1 MGKIIKAVLLA
12 VVVTALVLVTAGA
25 IVTAAGGSFMGFGS
39 LFSVTGAVT
48 AGSIT
53 ITGGFIG
60 SAAFIGALAVAGAG
74 ALVTTLLA
82 PKMSGGMDGAAGNL
96 GTKVSGAGTAVA
108 RQIIYG
114 KCRVGGTFAHIET
127 TGTDGAFLN
136 LIIVVS
142 GHPVEGFE
150 KVFYND
156 LELTTATQTEQGE
169 TVYYATQNDLRD
181 LTGENKS
188 TFTYSGSSSYLVRF
202 TFHDG
207 TQTACDGLAQNQLGA
222 VAIPNTHKYTN
233 CAYFFFQ
240 CAIDSE
246 KNFAMPKISFLMKG
260 KNIFDPR
267 TNAVAT
273 TDAQRSNPAL
283 ILHDYLTD
291 TTYGLKAKS
300 DEVNTTTN
308 AGGISAAAN
317 ICDQLV
323 TLGDGST
330 TQTRYTA
337 NAFTNMQATGESV
350 IQGILGAMAGKMTF
364 TNGKF
369 QTFAGASQTPEFT
382 ITDADALGP
391 FDIITKKRGGDMYNQ
406 IKAIFP
412 DSGQKFTATET
423 PVFKS
428 ASMLLEDTPVGDRVG
443 GAGSPNFAKEM
454 EISLGFTTDT
464 DTAQRLQKIQLLDQ
478 RQTTRV
484 AVRVP
489 IKYIQCQPND
499 WIYITNSRLG
509 FSSKLFQIE
518 DMSLELDAA
527 DNGSGALATVSL
539 SMRETDAAVFSFAQ
553 SDYTTPVAE
562 GNERNTGVMTITAPT
577 IGTPSISSV
586 VDGPTVKV
594 NITVNWTNA
603 NSDDI
608 TGTEVQ
614 YKLSGGTYVSAGIA
628 GKNQSNLVVADL
640 TNNQQYVFRVR
651 HQGKGGIV
659 SAFSSEATITPVHT
673 DSLSAPSGLAVVN
686 NKPLALSISWTNPT
700 NTNLRSIKVYES
712 SSSIG
717 SSPSES
723 LVVATLTGEPD
734 KKMVITRGDTNGLTA
749 GTTYYYKVKAV
760 THTGQQSALS
770 SQVSGAFTGVN
781 SSVIDF
787 PVAGFFHL
795 DVAGNTNAP
804 TDSAFNTAF
813 GRLPMDEDFVI
824 VQNTS
829 ANPKVSKSYKYGS
842 ANSGGGG
849 GTFTEVT
856 DVITG
861 DQVVTG
867 TLGADKIVVGSLNS
881 DSAAI
886 GTLSANDISA
896 GSLKAD
902 YISID
907 GVTLDTIGSAG
918 NKSLIIKQ
926 AGVEATQLGNNAATW
941 AAAVEIPNSNPASP
955 INTTHRSDT
964 QQYIVAGP
972 ITLGNT
978 GATSSLRPNYTF
990 VEAQVNFLAN
1000 TGSGQ
1005 GTARI
1010 GLHQST
1016 DGTKSVG
1023 TLIGSSQLK
1032 GTQATSMTAGFSV
1045 SMTSTHTYDNSADAA
1060 QYYYYVTWS
1069 ASGGTGNTSYR
1080 RGSGGIT
1087 CIGRQR

>member
-1 MGKIIKAVLLA
+1 MGKIIKAVLTA

-25 IVTAAGGSFMGFGS
+25 GVQAFGGTFLGTSTILSTAPIGAGG
-39 LFSVTGAVT
+39 LF
-48 AGSIT
+48 
-53 ITGGFIG
+53 GGFSG
-60 SAAFIGALAVAGAG
+60 LLLSPSFYGALAIAGAG
-74 ALVTTLLA
+74 ALVTSLLS
-82 PKMSGGMDGAAGNL
+82 PKMGSGLDGSLGNM

-114 KCRVGGTFAHIET
+114 KCRVGGTFAHVET
-127 TGTDGAFLN
+127 TGNDGAFLN

-169 TVYYATQNDLRD
+169 TVFYATQNDLRD

-188 TFTYSGSSSYLVRF
+188 TFTYSGSSGYLVRF

-207 TQTACDGLAQNQLGA
+207 TQTACDGLAQNQLGTT
-222 VAIPNTHKYTN
+222 AIPNTHKYTN
-233 CAYFFFQ
+233 CAYFYFQ

-246 KNFAMPKISFLMKG
+246 KNFSMPKISFLMKG
-260 KNIFDPR
+260 KNVFDPR
-267 TNAVAT
+267 TNAAAT

-283 ILHDYLTD
+283 CLHDYLTD

-300 DEVNTTTN
+300 DEVNTSTN

-317 ICDQLV
+317 ICDQQV

-330 TQTRYTA
+330 QQTRYTC
-337 NAFTNMQATGESV
+337 NGFTNMQATGESV
-350 IQGILGAMAGKMTF
+350 IQGIVGSMCGKVGF
-364 TNGKF
+364 VNGSF
-369 QTFAGASQTPEFT
+369 QVFAGAAQTPELT

-391 FDIITKKRGGDMYNQ
+391 FEIVTKKRGGDMYNQ

-412 DSGQKFTATET
+412 DSGQKFVATET

-464 DTAQRLQKIQLLDQ
+464 DTAQRIQKIQLLDQ

-499 WIYITNSRLG
+499 WIYVTNSRLG
-509 FSSKLFQIE
+509 FSSKIFQIE
-518 DMSLELDAA
+518 DMRLELDAA
-527 DNGSGALATVSL
+527 DDGSGALATVSL
-539 SMRETDAAVFSFAQ
+539 SLRETASSVFSFAT
-553 SDYTTPVAE
+553 SDYTTPITE
-562 GNERNTGVMTITAPT
+562 GNERTTGVMTITAPT
-577 IGTPSISSV
+577 IGTPSVASV
-586 VDGPTVKV
+586 VDGPTVKI

-614 YKLSGGTYVSAGIA
+614 YKLSGGTYLSAGIA
-628 GKNQSNLVVADL
+628 GKGQSNLVVADL
-640 TNNQQYVFRVR
+640 TNNQAYVFRVR
-651 HQGKGGIV
+651 HRGKGGIV
-659 SAFSSEATITPVHT
+659 SAFSSEATITPSHT
-673 DSLSAPSGLAVVN
+673 DTFNAPSGLAVVN
-686 NKPLALSISWTNPT
+686 NKPLALSISWTNPS

-717 SSPSES
+717 ASPSES
-723 LVVATLTGEPD
+723 LVVATLTGEPN

-749 GTTYYYKVKAV
+749 GTTYYYKVRGV
-760 THTGQQSALS
+760 THTGQESALS

-804 TDSAFNTAF
+804 SDSAFNTAF

-849 GTFTEVT
+849 GSFAEITEVF
-856 DVITG
+856 TG
-861 DQVVTG
+861 DQVVNG
-867 TLGADKIVVGSLNS
+867 TLGATKIVAGSLS
-881 DSAAI
+881 SASGVFGVI
-886 GTLSANDISA
+886 SANDISA

-907 GVTLDTIGSAG
+907 GVTLDTTGSAG
-918 NKSLIIKQ
+918 NQSLIIRQ
-926 AGVEATQLGNNAATW
+926 AGVSATQLGNNAATW
-941 AAAVEIPNSNPASP
+941 AVGSSVSADSSV
-955 INTTHRSDT
+955 NTTHRTDT
-964 QQYIVAGP
+964 QQYIASPALTV
-972 ITLGNT
+972 T
-978 GATSSLRPNYTF
+978 TSADASLRPTVTY
-990 VEAQVNFLAN
+990 VEANLNFLAN
-1000 TGSGQ
+1000 TGSPQ
-1005 GTARI
+1005 GTVRI
-1010 GLHQST
+1010 GIHQST
-1016 DGTKSVG
+1016 TAKSVG
-1023 TLIGSSQLK
+1023 TLIGS
-1032 GTQATSMTAGFSV
+1032 TSVTNAQSTSVTAGFSV
-1045 SMTSTHTYDNSADAA
+1045 SLSTAATFTNTSSA
-1060 QYYYYVTWS
+1060 QTYYYYITWV
-1069 ASGGTGNTSYR
+1069 AGGSDTSISYR
-1080 RGSGGIT
+1080 RGTGSMNAIA
-1087 CIGRQR
+1087 RQR

>member
-1 MGKIIKAVLLA
+1 MGKIIKAVLTA
-12 VVVTALVLVTAGA
+12 VVVTALVIVTAGVVLSQFA
-25 IVTAAGGSFMGFGS
+25 TTAFST
-39 LFSVTGAVT
+39 LFPSVA
-48 AGSIT
+48 
-53 ITGGFIG
+53 TGGGIFSTIG
-60 SAAFIGALAVAGAG
+60 GILASPAFLGGIALAGAG
-74 ALVTTLLA
+74 ALVSSLLA
-82 PKMSGGMDGAAGNL
+82 PKMNSGMDGALGNM

-114 KCRVGGTFAHIET
+114 KCRVGGTFAHVET
-127 TGTDGAFLN
+127 TGNDGAFLN

-156 LELTTATQTEQGE
+156 LELTTASQTEQGE
-169 TVYYATQNDLRD
+169 TVFYATQNDLRD

-188 TFTYSGSSSYLVRF
+188 TFTYSGSSGYLVRF

-207 TQTACDGLAQNQLGA
+207 TQTACDGLAQNQLGTT
-222 VAIPNTHKYTN
+222 AIPNTHKYTN
-233 CAYFFFQ
+233 CAYFYFQ

-260 KNIFDPR
+260 KNIIDTR
-267 TNAVAT
+267 TNAAAT

-317 ICDQLV
+317 ICDQQV

-330 TQTRYTA
+330 QQTRYTC
-337 NAFTNMQATGESV
+337 NGFTNMQATGESV

-369 QTFAGASQTPEFT
+369 QTFAGAAQTPEFT

-391 FDIITKKRGGDMYNQ
+391 FEIVTKKRGGDMYNQ
-406 IKAIFP
+406 VKAVFP
-412 DSGQKFTATET
+412 DSGQKFVATET

-464 DTAQRLQKIQLLDQ
+464 NTAQRIQKIQLLDQ

-489 IKYIQCQPND
+489 MKYVQCQPND

-518 DMSLELDAA
+518 DMRMELDTA

-539 SMRETDAAVFSFAQ
+539 SMRETDAAIFSFAQ
-553 SDYTTPVAE
+553 SDYTTPVSE
-562 GNERNTGVMTITAPT
+562 GNERTTGVMTITAPT
-577 IGTPSISSV
+577 IGTPSVASV
-586 VDGPTVKV
+586 VDGPTVKI

-614 YKLSGGTYVSAGIA
+614 YKLSGGTYLSAGIA
-628 GKNQSNLVVADL
+628 GKGQSNLVVADL

-651 HQGKGGIV
+651 HRGKGGIV
-659 SAFSSEATITPVHT
+659 SAFSSEATITPIHT
-673 DSLSAPSGLAVVN
+673 DSFSAPSGLAVVN
-686 NKPLALSISWTNPT
+686 NKPLALSISWTNPS

-717 SSPSES
+717 ASPSEN
-723 LVVATLTGEPD
+723 LVVATLTGEPN
-734 KKMVITRGDTNGLTA
+734 KKMVITRGDTDGLTA
-749 GTTYYYKVKAV
+749 GTTYYYKVRGV

-770 SQVSGAFTGVN
+770 SQVSGSFTGVN

-787 PVAGFFHL
+787 PVAGFFKL
-795 DVAGNTNAP
+795 DVAGNTTAP

-813 GRLPMDEDFVI
+813 GRLPMDQDFVI

-829 ANPKVSKSYKYGS
+829 ATPKVSASYKYSGAS
-842 ANSGGGG
+842 SGGGG
-849 GTFTEVT
+849 GNFTPIT
-856 DVITG
+856 NVITG
-861 DQVVTG
+861 DQLVTG
-867 TLGADKIVVGSLNS
+867 TLGADRIVANSLS
-881 DSAAI
+881 SASGVFGVI
-886 GTLSANDISA
+886 SANDISA

-907 GVTLDTIGSAG
+907 GVTLDTTGTAG
-918 NKSLIIKQ
+918 NQSLIIRQ
-926 AGVEATQLGNNAATW
+926 AGVAATQLSNNAATW
-941 AAAVEIPNSNPASP
+941 AVGSSVSADSSV
-955 INTTHRSDT
+955 NTTHRTDT
-964 QQYIVAGP
+964 QQYIASPALTV
-972 ITLGNT
+972 T
-978 GATSSLRPNYTF
+978 TSADASLRPTVTY
-990 VEAQVNFLAN
+990 VEANLNFLAN

-1016 DGTKSVG
+1016 TAKNIGD
-1023 TLIGSSQLK
+1023 LIGSSQIQS
-1032 GTQATSMTAGFSV
+1032 GQATSMTAGFSV
-1045 SMTSTHTYDNSADAA
+1045 AMSTAHTYTNTSSA
-1060 QYYYYVTWS
+1060 QTYYYYITWS
-1069 ASGGTGNTSYR
+1069 ATGGTGNTSYR
-1080 RGSGGIT
+1080 RGTGQMNAIA
-1087 CIGRQR
+1087 RQR

>member
-1 MGKIIKAVLLA
+1 MGKIVKAVLMA
-12 VVVTALVLVTAGA
+12 VVVTALVIVTAGA
-25 IVTAAGGSFMGFGS
+25 IMAAVAPNAFGTMFIAGF
-39 LFSVTGAVT
+39 T
-48 AGSIT
+48 AGAAVPATLGGILST
-53 ITGGFIG
+53 IVG
-60 SAAFIGALAVAGAG
+60 SAAFIGGLAIAGAG
-74 ALVTTLLA
+74 ALVSSLLA

-96 GTKVSGAGTAVA
+96 GTKISGAGTAVA

-127 TGTDGAFLN
+127 TGNDGAFLN

-260 KNIFDPR
+260 KNIIDPR
-267 TNAVAT
+267 TNAAAT

-317 ICDQLV
+317 ICDQQV

-330 TQTRYTA
+330 QQTRYTC
-337 NAFTNMQATGESV
+337 NGFTNMQATGESV

-369 QTFAGASQTPEFT
+369 QTFAGAAQTPEFT

-391 FDIITKKRGGDMYNQ
+391 FEIVTKKRGGDMYNQ
-406 IKAIFP
+406 IKAVFP
-412 DSGQKFTATET
+412 DSGQKFTSTET

-443 GAGSPNFAKEM
+443 GAGSPNFSKEM

-464 DTAQRLQKIQLLDQ
+464 DTAQRIQKIQLLDQ

-489 IKYIQCQPND
+489 MKYIQCQPND

-518 DMSLELDAA
+518 DMSMELDTA

-562 GNERNTGVMTITAPT
+562 GNERTTGVMTITAPT
-577 IGTPSISSV
+577 IGTPSVASV
-586 VDGPTVKV
+586 VDGPTVKI

-614 YKLSGGTYVSAGIA
+614 YKLSGGTYLSAGIA
-628 GKNQSNLVVADL
+628 GKAQSNLVVADL
-640 TNNQQYVFRVR
+640 TNNQAYVFRVR

-659 SAFSSEATITPVHT
+659 SAFSSEATITPSHT
-673 DSLSAPSGLAVVN
+673 DTFNAPSGLAVVN

-723 LVVATLTGEPD
+723 LVVATLTGEPN

-749 GTTYYYKVKAV
+749 GTTYYYKVRGV
-760 THTGQQSALS
+760 THTGQESALS

-829 ANPKVSKSYKYGS
+829 ASPRVSQSYKYGS

-849 GTFTEVT
+849 GSFSEVTEVF
-856 DVITG
+856 TG
-861 DQVVTG
+861 DQVVNG
-867 TLGADKIVVGSLNS
+867 TLGATKIVAGSLS
-881 DSAAI
+881 SASGVFGVI
-886 GTLSANDISA
+886 SANDIST

-907 GVTLDTIGSAG
+907 GVTLDTTGSAG
-918 NKSLIIKQ
+918 SKSLIIKQ
-926 AGVEATQLGNNAATW
+926 AGVAATQLGNNAATW
-941 AAAVEIPNSNPASP
+941 AVGSSIAASSSV
-955 INTTHRSDT
+955 NTTHRTDT
-964 QQYIVAGP
+964 QQYIASPALTVTTSAD
-972 ITLGNT
+972 
-978 GATSSLRPNYTF
+978 SSLRPTVTY
-990 VEAQVNFLAN
+990 VEANLNFLAN
-1000 TGSGQ
+1000 TGSAQ
-1005 GTARI
+1005 GTVRI
-1010 GLHQST
+1010 GIHQST
-1016 DGTKSVG
+1016 TAKSVG
-1023 TLIGSSQLK
+1023 TLIGSSSV
-1032 GTQATSMTAGFSV
+1032 TNAQATSVTAGFSV
-1045 SMTSTHTYDNSADAA
+1045 SLSTAATFTNTSSA
-1060 QYYYYVTWS
+1060 QTYYYYITWVS
-1069 ASGGTGNTSYR
+1069 AGSDTAISYR
-1080 RGSGGIT
+1080 RGTGSMNAIA
-1087 CIGRQR
+1087 RQR